1 MVVQELARPD
11 INGSS
16 LERWEVKVVKK
27 VTQEL
32 GGVPVFMVRL
42 IGELVGKVTTMERR
56 VDVAVQTDVNCL

>member
-1 MVVQELARPD
+1 M
-11 INGSS
+11 
-16 LERWEVKVVKK
+16 VKK
-27 VTQEL
+27 ITQEF